1 MMLGSILYPTSYLGF
16 FLFIAATGCGMP
28 IPEEAAIVVAGVLS
42 SQQTLHWPTAFA
54 VCLAG
59 AVVGDSFMYGIG
71 HRWGHGIFTAHPRF
85 AKLFATENERQFQ
98 RAVEA
103 HAFKVMLLARFLV
116 GIRAPVYV
124 MTGVV
129 RLPFRR
135 FLLYDVISASLV
147 VGVVFGLSYAFGE
160 QVTEWVR
167 HAEIKA
173 TIVVALVII
182 AVAALL
188 YYRHREQVIEFVFG
202 NDEDEVTAEK
212 RAEIDEAK
220 N

>member
-1 MMLGSILYPTSYLGF
+1 MLASLLHPSSYLGF
-16 FLFIAATGCGMP
+16 FLFIALTGCGMP

-42 SQQTLHWPTAFA
+42 SQDPPQLDWRIAFA

-59 AVVGDSFMYGIG
+59 AVVGDSCMYAIG
-71 HRWGHGIFTAHPRF
+71 YRWGHGIFTSHPRF
-85 AKLFATENERQFQ
+85 AKLFASDNEQQFQ
-98 RAVEA
+98 KAVEA
-103 HAFKVMLLARFLV
+103 HALKVMLLARFLV

-147 VGVVFGLSYAFGE
+147 VGVVFGLSYLFGE
-160 QVTEWVR
+160 QVTDWVK
-167 HAEIKA
+167 HAETRA
-173 TIVVALVII
+173 TIIVVLIVI
-182 AVAALL
+182 AVISIL
-188 YYRHREQVIEFVFG
+188 YYRNREQVMNFVFG
-202 NDEDEVTAEK
+202 RETPKAE
-212 RAEIDEAK
+212 

>member
-1 MMLGSILYPTSYLGF
+1 MLGFLLHPSSYLGF

-42 SQQTLHWPTAFA
+42 SQQNGLDWRIAFA

-59 AVVGDSFMYGIG
+59 AVVGDSFMYAIG
-71 HRWGHGIFTAHPRF
+71 YRWGHGIFTSHPRF
-85 AKLFATENERQFQ
+85 AKLFATENEQQFQ
-98 RAVEA
+98 KAVEA
-103 HAFKVMLLARFLV
+103 HAFKVMLIARFLV

-129 RLPFRR
+129 HLPFRR

-147 VGVVFGLSYAFGE
+147 VGVVFGLSYVFGE
-160 QVTEWVR
+160 QVTDWVR

-173 TIVVALVII
+173 TLVVLLLII
-182 AVAALL
+182 AAVAIL
-188 YYRHREQVIEFVFG
+188 YYRHREYVLNMLFG
-202 NDEDEVTAEK
+202 SDVPPAE
-212 RAEIDEAK
+212 